1 MLKRKTIDLN
11 IEKEFLA
18 NASKNTESLKKTLN
32 LIKDGSLFF
41 VGQYS
46 DKRKRRAIAFLTQ
59 ALKEKNESTI
69 HNKAVSDRPART
81 STTKRVS

>member
-1 MLKRKTIDLN
+1 MLKKKAVDLN

-18 NASKNTESLKKTLN
+18 NASKNTESLKKTLS

-46 DKRKRRAIAFLTQ
+46 DKRKRRAVAFLTQ

-69 HNKAVSDRPART
+69 HNKTLSNRPVRA
-81 STTKRVS
+81 SVTKRIS